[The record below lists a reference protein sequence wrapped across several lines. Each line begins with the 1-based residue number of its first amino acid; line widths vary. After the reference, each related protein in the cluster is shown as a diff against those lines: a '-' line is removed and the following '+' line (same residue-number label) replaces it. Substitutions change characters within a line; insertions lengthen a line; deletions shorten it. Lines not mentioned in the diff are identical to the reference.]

1 MAKEQAKHGWR
12 RGCFKKVCQSWP
24 DSLSE
29 RERGLLARFWT
40 SFTGKKRPKQQQKQQ
55 RRLAVRFSS
64 HSIPYGSCLNP
75 QVQRTKYR
83 SITRLC
89 QPLTSSAPVL
99 GCDNYGI
106 CRILILL
113 MNELCKMDWYSTK
126 LTFILGNLL
135 SYQLLYF
142 TFDLAYSLLVCALP
156 VILAQEPEV
165 YNGKF
170 LGKFNSYHHQV
181 CICLKLNS
189 YF

>member
-1 MAKEQAKHGWR
+1 
-12 RGCFKKVCQSWP
+12 
-24 DSLSE
+24 
-29 RERGLLARFWT
+29 
-40 SFTGKKRPKQQQKQQ
+40 
-55 RRLAVRFSS
+55 
-64 HSIPYGSCLNP
+64 
-75 QVQRTKYR
+75 
-83 SITRLC
+83 
-89 QPLTSSAPVL
+89 
-99 GCDNYGI
+99 
-106 CRILILL
+106 

-142 TFDLAYSLLVCALP
+142 TFDLAYSLSVCALP

-189 YF
+189 YFYTKR